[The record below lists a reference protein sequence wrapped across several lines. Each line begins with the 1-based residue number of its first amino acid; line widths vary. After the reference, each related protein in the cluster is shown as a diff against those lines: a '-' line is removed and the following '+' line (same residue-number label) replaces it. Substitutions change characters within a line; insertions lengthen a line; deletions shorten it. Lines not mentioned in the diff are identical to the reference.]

1 MTHFL
6 PLTLT
11 RRPKTLGDIVAG
23 GLCLGCGLCE
33 SLGRAEGIRME
44 LNDRGYLRPTATAKP
59 STALQRRIL
68 AICPGLR
75 QRPHWLQA
83 RKPQSGDAIWGPY
96 ERLSMGHA
104 TDNTIRFRG
113 SSAGVLT
120 AIAIHLLESGAVS
133 SVLHVRAD
141 PAAPMRNQAQISRS
155 RADVMA
161 GVGSRYAP
169 TAPLTVIMQLL
180 DEGAPFAVVG
190 RPCDI
195 AGIRNLARSDARVN
209 RLLRLTLS
217 FFCAGVSTQSIS
229 ARLVAE
235 RGLAESDV
243 QLLRYRGHGCP
254 GPLRIEAKDGRSWE
268 QSYDET
274 WSSPLNQEVQFRCK
288 ICPDSTGEQADIVC
302 GDAWGSGDGYAHGD
316 RDGVSVVIARSAAG
330 LRILDTLAAE
340 GQIALAPLDRATLHR
355 MQPQHVRRKQAVLAR
370 ILGIALAGAMIPDFR
385 GLRLLRASLLDR
397 GGIRRN
403 LRGAMRRIASG
414 NHREETAL

>member
-1 MTHFL
+1 MTTPL
-6 PLTLT
+6 PLT
-11 RRPKTLGDIVAG
+11 RRPKTLGEIVAG

-33 SLGRAEGIRME
+33 SLGHDEGMRME
-44 LNDRGYLRPTATAKP
+44 LNDRGYLRPTAKGRP
-59 STALQRRIL
+59 SAALQRRIL

-75 QRPHWLQA
+75 QRPHSQ
-83 RKPQSGDAIWGPY
+83 RDGEPQSGDAIWGPY
-96 ERLSMGHA
+96 ERLSVGYA
-104 TDNTIRFRG
+104 TDEAIRFRG

-120 AIAIHLLESGAVS
+120 AVAIHLLESGTVS
-133 SVLHVRAD
+133 AVLHVRAD
-141 PAAPMRNQAQISRS
+141 PATPMRNQSQISRS

-161 GVGSRYAP
+161 GAGARYAP
-169 TAPLTVIMQLL
+169 TAPLAGIMQLL
-180 DEGAPFAVVG
+180 DEGAPFAVVA

-195 AGIRNLARSDARVN
+195 AGVRNLARSDPRVN
-209 RLLRLTLS
+209 RLLRVTLS

-302 GDAWGSGDGYAHGD
+302 GDAWGTDDGYAHGD

-330 LRILDTLAAE
+330 LRILNTLAAE
-340 GQIALAPLDRATLHR
+340 RQIALTPLDLVALNR

-370 ILGIALAGAMIPDFR
+370 ILGIALTGAMIPDFR
-385 GLRLLRASLLDR
+385 GLHLLRASLRDP
-397 GGIRRN
+397 GGIGRN
-403 LRGAMRRIASG
+403 LRGAMRRIAAG

>member
-1 MTHFL
+1 MTQL
-6 PLTLT
+6 PLP
-11 RRPKTLGDIVAG
+11 RRPKTLGQVIAG

-33 SLGRAEGIRME
+33 SLGRDEGVRMD
-44 LNDRGYLRPTATAKP
+44 LNERGYLRPTATRKP
-59 STALQRRIL
+59 SAALQRRIL

-75 QRPHWLQA
+75 QRPHWP
-83 RKPQSGDAIWGPY
+83 RTEKSQSGDAIWGPY
-96 ERLSMGHA
+96 ERLSVGHA
-104 TDNTIRFRG
+104 TDAIIRFRG

-120 AIAIHLLESGAVS
+120 ATAIHLLESGAVS
-133 SVLHVRAD
+133 AVLHVRAD

-161 GVGSRYAP
+161 AIGSRYAP
-169 TAPLTVIMQLL
+169 TAPLAGIMQLL
-180 DEGAPFAVVG
+180 DEGVPFAAVG

-195 AGIRNLARSDARVN
+195 AGIRNLARVDPRVN
-209 RLLRLTLS
+209 RLLRATLS

-243 QLLRYRGHGCP
+243 RLLRYRGHGCP

-268 QSYDET
+268 RSYDET

-302 GDAWGSGDGYAHGD
+302 GDAWGTTDGYAHGD
-316 RDGVSVVIARSAAG
+316 HDGVSVVMARSAAG
-330 LRILDTLAAE
+330 LRILDALVADRR
-340 GQIALAPLDRATLHR
+340 IALAPLDLASLDR

-370 ILGIALAGAMIPDFR
+370 IAGIALAGGMIPDFR
-385 GLRLLRASLLDR
+385 GLHLVRAVLRGR
-397 GGIRRN
+397 GGIGRN
-403 LRGAMRRIASG
+403 LRGAKRRIAAG